1 MNTVERIFEEVRKLP
16 EFQAEEV
23 FDFVSF
29 LRSKSLNK
37 SKEKLKDVSVFDQ
50 FGNVYDGNF
59 NRDDCYN
66 QRL

>member
-1 MNTVERIFEEVRKLP
+1 MNTAERIFEEVRKLP

-23 FDFVSF
+23 LDFVSF